1 MDKEAKLSVLNIPN
15 EEARREIQRAM
26 RDFMDTIAVVG
37 QQEGETILG
46 IAATEQYEACMRI
59 NRTLIA
65 ISNEAEMPLP
75 IDNEEERELL
85 IRALQNRRAKLLHQA
100 TIVMVGRTAHA
111 ARASAYLV
119 EQALGLLGAPLDCE
133 HPDHLKDEE
142 PVQLTTEARRL
153 LGMSESEG
161 NMGT

>member
-1 MDKEAKLSVLNIPN
+1 VKVNIVGPN
-15 EEARREIQRAM
+15 EPIRKREVIRGRGNQANLTLWRVN
-26 RDFMDTIAVVG
+26 FG
-37 QQEGETILG
+37 GPNWQPG
-46 IAATEQYEACMRI
+46 IA
-59 NRTLIA
+59 
-65 ISNEAEMPLP
+65 

-111 ARASAYLV
+111 ARGSAYLV